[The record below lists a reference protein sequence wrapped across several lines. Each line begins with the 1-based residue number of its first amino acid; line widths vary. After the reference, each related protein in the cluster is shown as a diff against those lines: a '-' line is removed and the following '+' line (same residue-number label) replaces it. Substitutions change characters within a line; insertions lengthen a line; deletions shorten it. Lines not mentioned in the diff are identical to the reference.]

1 MSYQSHV
8 PPSPPGK
15 AKGIFAVQQDTKLV
29 SELQLRSRLTGLIF
43 SSALALPVP
52 VSPWEL
58 IPSNPRGRREDYG
71 TFWRVP
77 GAHAA
82 LWRMLFPDK
91 PAPGHPV
98 GFGSA
103 GTETNRLRSRQT
115 LLRGVSTTLPRPQG
129 FPDTRVLTRGKIQP

>member
-1 MSYQSHV
+1 MSYQSRV

-29 SELQLRSRLTGLIF
+29 SELQLRSRLIGLIF

-71 TFWRVP
+71 TF
-77 GAHAA
+77 
-82 LWRMLFPDK
+82 
-91 PAPGHPV
+91 
-98 GFGSA
+98 
-103 GTETNRLRSRQT
+103 
-115 LLRGVSTTLPRPQG
+115 
-129 FPDTRVLTRGKIQP
+129 